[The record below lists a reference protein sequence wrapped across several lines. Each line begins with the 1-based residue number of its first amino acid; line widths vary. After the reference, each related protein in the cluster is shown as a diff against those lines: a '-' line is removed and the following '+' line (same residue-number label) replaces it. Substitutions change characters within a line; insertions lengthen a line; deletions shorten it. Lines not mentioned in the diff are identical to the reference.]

1 MNIKLPTP
9 GEMPARLFDLM
20 VKRFQAELV
29 EGFTSVDAALNSWIL
44 DEHEGANFLRAT
56 FNFDYDVNVEGEY
69 LEQVMA
75 QMAATVRAAGWFA
88 QVDKGSLEIS
98 AIDFA
103 ELGDREED
111 DEDDSEEESDDEIDG
126 DDEGRN
132 LDHDDDSE
140 RDPIDPDLIAVAENG
155 DLHAHRVDEHDG
167 NPDVDEEPDGDSVA
181 VPDDSERE
189 LEFEDDDDEDDS
201 EDDDLPDD
209 LDDDEQSDDPI
220 STTLNSFER
229 LLRNSG
235 LRFEHIEETDDDTLE
250 IEMGVAGSVTEISVK
265 VEPDA
270 NASDP
275 DACILWLTVITS
287 DEPSKKFVSV
297 HSLIAYLQE
306 VYGDAN
312 KS

>member
-9 GEMPARLFDLM
+9 GEMPARLYDLM
-20 VKRFQAELV
+20 VQRFQSELV
-29 EGFTSVDAALNSWIL
+29 AGFTSTDTALNSWIL
-44 DEHEGANFLRAT
+44 DEHEGVNFLRAS
-56 FNFDYDVNVEGEY
+56 FSFDYDVSVEGEY

-103 ELGDREED
+103 ELGDRDEDEDED
-111 DEDDSEEESDDEIDG
+111 DADDSEEESDD
-126 DDEGRN
+126 DE
-132 LDHDDDSE
+132 DESDDS
-140 RDPIDPDLIAVAENG
+140 DPSAHVSVDPDLIAVDDQGA
-155 DLHAHRVDEHDG
+155 LHGPREDHDG
-167 NPDVDEEPDGDSVA
+167 SPDVDGEPDGDSIPL
-181 VPDDSERE
+181 PDDSERE
-189 LEFEDDDDEDDS
+189 LEFEDEEDDES
-201 EDDDLPDD
+201 EE
-209 LDDDEQSDDPI
+209 DESSDDPI
-220 STTLNSFER
+220 SETLNRLER
-229 LLRNSG
+229 ALRNSG
-235 LRFEHIEETDDDTLE
+235 LRLGQIEELDDDSLE
-250 IEMGVAGSVTEISVK
+250 IEMGAPGSVTEISVK

-287 DEPSKKFVSV
+287 DDPSKKFVSV